1 MKTHIPAYLLIG
13 MIAISCSSET
23 QVTGEEQR
31 AIKDAK
37 EILSNLPELKEE
49 IEEHEDALTAR
60 TLEGT
65 FSGTIDGE
73 PFAFSSWDARNSA
86 ITLYD
91 HVANLHGV
99 ISKGPLENMSVK
111 LFAQN
116 WWEKSVP
123 ATLPASVFEMKD
135 NEYLEVLYW
144 KENGNGDRVHEFRTA
159 NGTLTLKAWTKESLK
174 LSFDG
179 EGFMGDFRLQ
189 KKVPLTFELEL
200 DYNFVTADLRKLTAE
215 NEAL

>member
-1 MKTHIPAYLLIG
+1 MKTHIPAYLLVG
-13 MIAISCSSET
+13 LIAVGCSSET
-23 QVTGEEQR
+23 QVTSEEQR

-49 IEEHEDALTAR
+49 IDEHEDALNAR
-60 TLEGT
+60 TLEGA

-73 PFAFSSWDARNSA
+73 AFTFSSWDARRSA

-99 ISKGPLENMSVK
+99 ISSDPFENVSVK
-111 LFAQN
+111 IFAQK
-116 WWEKSVP
+116 WWEKALP
-123 ATLPASVFEMKD
+123 TEFPASVFEMKEG
-135 NEYLEVLYW
+135 EYLEVLYW
-144 KENGNGDRVHEFRTA
+144 KENGNGDRIQEFRTA

-179 EGFMGDFRLQ
+179 EGFIGDFRLQ

-200 DYNFVTADLRKLTAE
+200 DYNFVTADLRMLTTE